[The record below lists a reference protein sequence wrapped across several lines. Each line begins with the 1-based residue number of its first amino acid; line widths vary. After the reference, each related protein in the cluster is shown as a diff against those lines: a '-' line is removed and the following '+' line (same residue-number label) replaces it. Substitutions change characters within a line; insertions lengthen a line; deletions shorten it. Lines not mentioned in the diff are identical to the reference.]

1 MSIEEGVKCP
11 ECGRAVV
18 PRLLFTGGRSPIT
31 YRKAQHICPFCGV
44 IMYKTGGGVNWTAVV
59 ILLTILGLCTLV
71 LLFGVRQAH

>member
-11 ECGRAVV
+11 ECGQAVV
-18 PRLLFTGGRSPIT
+18 PRLLFTGERSPIT

-44 IMYKTGGGVNWTAVV
+44 IMYKTGGGVNWMAVV